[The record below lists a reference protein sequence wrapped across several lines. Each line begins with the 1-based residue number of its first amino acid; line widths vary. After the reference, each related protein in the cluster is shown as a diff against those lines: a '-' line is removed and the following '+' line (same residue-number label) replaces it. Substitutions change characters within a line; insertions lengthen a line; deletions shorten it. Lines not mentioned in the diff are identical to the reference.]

1 MDGGVGD
8 SKGGHMYY
16 HASQTAGIKVLEL
29 GISNHG
35 EPLVYFSRKRE
46 NTLVYLS
53 NAVEK
58 YCRETGF
65 EHCGSW
71 YKWASY
77 GFTRDGILLLQEYYP
92 DATYETYKGVS
103 GYIYSTNLLTD
114 GKAQPDIP
122 DAVIAGHPVPVENC
136 EFIPDAYEAIMD
148 AVGAGKMVLQR
159 YEEMSGKMLDWL
171 DRTIRNEYEKAADKP
186 EYRHFLEGKFPFLE
200 ELI

>member
-1 MDGGVGD
+1 MAAEEQ
-8 SKGGHMYY
+8 KGGHMYY
-16 HASQTAGIKVLEL
+16 HASQTAGIKVLEP
-29 GISNHG
+29 GVSNHG

-65 EHCGSW
+65 EHHGSW

-77 GFTRDGILLLQEYYP
+77 GFTKDGILLLQEYYP

-103 GYIYSTNLLTD
+103 GYIYSTSMLTD
-114 GKAQPDIP
+114 GKAQADIP

-148 AVGAGKMVLQR
+148 AVRAGQMVLQR
-159 YEEMSGKMLDWL
+159 YGELSEEMLNW
-171 DRTIRNEYEKAADKP
+171 IRRITREEYEKSADKP
-186 EYRHFLEGKFPFLE
+186 EYRHFLEGKFPLLE
-200 ELI
+200 EAI